1 MVSLVGAAGW
11 ETAPRPAGVPVGY
24 NRRRGPARGPAGCPA
39 SPRCL
44 LSNDPADPVHILG
57 LCGSLRGPDS
67 FTRRL
72 LVLVMAE
79 LDALGACTD
88 FFDLAKTELP
98 MCKST
103 ADTDE
108 HPGKRD
114 LVARAERA
122 QGFVLAT
129 PEYHNSYSGVLKN
142 ALDLLSSEQLGDKMF
157 GLIGIAGGDMGAVN
171 ALGHLRIV
179 VRGVNG
185 HVIPQQISLPSVY
198 QQFDGDRLADERTAG
213 RVRDF
218 AAALA
223 LHTRRLAATL
233 DNLA

>member
-1 MVSLVGAAGW
+1 MAIIAAADR
-11 ETAPRPAGVPVGY
+11 TAVPPDVL
-24 NRRRGPARGPAGCPA
+24 P

-44 LSNDPADPVHILG
+44 LSHEHPDPVRILG

-88 FFDLAKTELP
+88 FLDLADTELP
-98 MCKST
+98 MCKSA
-103 ADTDE
+103 ADTDD

-142 ALDLLSSEQLGDKMF
+142 ALDLLSNDQLGNKMF

-179 VRGVNG
+179 VRGVDG
-185 HVIPQQISLPSVY
+185 HVIPEQISLPSVY
-198 QQFDGDRLADERTAG
+198 RQFNGDQLADERMAE
-213 RVRDF
+213 RVTDF
-218 AAALA
+218 AAALV
-223 LHTRRLAATL
+223 LHTRRLAASFDGL
-233 DNLA
+233 P